1 MKQRPSLDEI
11 FAEPTSAEISTSKN
25 RPSLDE
31 IFASPIKESPGIMG
45 QIKKNI
51 EATQEEARASGARY
65 AAGQQGLPENLAQG
79 LAQGVGIVG
88 DIAAPIIGAGA
99 KAAYSALPQTWQKGI
114 ENTAKNAL
122 QSNVG
127 QSTLKGLQNI
137 QQDWNNY
144 EQQDPAGAADLKAL
158 GTAMTLGMGKVA
170 PKLTNEAV
178 NVAGSALKNVAKDTI
193 EGAINKAKPLPPI
206 PTSEAVKD
214 IAKASYAEADNLGG
228 MMLPRNSAKFINNL
242 ETLKKQ
248 TKWGEATTGEDAIT
262 KLVDRYKPLANEPIT
277 LQAAQEIDE
286 GLGQLI
292 DGFYDAKGKINKEGL
307 KVQKA
312 QQAFRDMIE
321 ATPESE
327 IVGGKEG
334 FDAWKRGQKEW
345 STAVRLAEME
355 RIIARAET
363 MDNPATSLKAGFR
376 MLERTGMRGYSAEE
390 KKAIRHAARSGIV
403 GGTLRTVLGSRLIGT
418 GLGLAVGGAGMNPL
432 TAAAGAAAGAAQSG
446 LSRKA
451 AESIAMGRVNKARRT
466 VAKRLPADTGKLPPR
481 KALEILNREE

>member
-1 MKQRPSLDEI
+1 MRQRPSLDEI
-11 FAEPTSAEISTSKN
+11 FAEPISAESAAPKN

-31 IFASPIKESPGIMG
+31 IFAEPEDNVISKIS
-45 QIKKNI
+45 KNLD
-51 EATQEEARASGARY
+51 ENRLKSEASGARL
-65 AAGQQGLPENLAQG
+65 ASGNQTLPENLAQG
-79 LAQGVGIVG
+79 LDQAVGVIGSV
-88 DIAAPIIGAGA
+88 ASPLIGAAG
-99 KAAYSALPQTWQKGI
+99 KFAYDKLTTQGFKDRQKLGLESLANTDVGKKGIQALQKGQQAWS
-114 ENTAKNAL
+114 EYEKQNPRDAANLHALFTA
-122 QSNVG
+122 
-127 QSTLKGLQNI
+127 STMGF
-137 QQDWNNY
+137 
-144 EQQDPAGAADLKAL
+144 GKA
-158 GTAMTLGMGKVA
+158 V
-170 PKLTNEAV
+170 PKATNEAV
-178 NVAGSALKNVAKDTI
+178 DLAGNAIKNVAGDVT
-193 EGAINKAKPLPPI
+193 EGMVNKIKPLPAI

-214 IAKASYAEADNLGG
+214 VAKASYKEADNLGG
-228 MMLPRNSAKFINNL
+228 VLRPENSAKFIDNL
-242 ETLKKQ
+242 ESLKKQ
-248 TKWGEATTGEDAIT
+248 TKWGQATTGEDAIT
-262 KLVDRYKPLANEPIT
+262 SLLDRYTPLRNEPIS

-321 ATPESE
+321 ATPENE

-390 KKAIRHAARSGIV
+390 KKAIRHAARSGFV

-451 AESIAMGRVNKARRT
+451 AESLAMGRVNKARRV
-466 VAKRLPADTGKLPPR
+466 VAKRLPKDVGKLPPR
-481 KALEILNREE
+481 EALKVLNGEN